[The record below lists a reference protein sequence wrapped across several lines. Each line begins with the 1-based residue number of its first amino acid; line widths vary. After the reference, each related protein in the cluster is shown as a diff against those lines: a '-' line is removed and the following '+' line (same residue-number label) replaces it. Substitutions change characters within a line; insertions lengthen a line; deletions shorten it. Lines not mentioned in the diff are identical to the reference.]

1 MKYYALIAVLAA
13 VSALLLP
20 ASVSVSDKRGS
31 NVSASDKRGSE
42 AQGPGERKSDTQ
54 APGDEVSG
62 KVVLTARFPA
72 DTEEIS
78 GIFKRSLPDS
88 GVVPVAVTISN
99 ETDTTITVHASSGL
113 ELGGNF
119 DGFSL
124 ITGGN
129 TYLPVHPMEAL
140 MRALAAEK
148 GIKYRK
154 PGFWGLTLGIL
165 VVPGLGIYYIYKEIV
180 SGRFY
185 RPIFNN
191 SLYPSQ
197 SNWSMDPIE
206 IEPGGDVEGFL
217 YFVLPSEANPYPV
230 ADSIA
235 ADLAGI
241 ALMAPD
247 SAGADSM
254 AIDSGA
260 PASGAAESAGREV
273 SFELHLKACIR
284 HALIDS
290 IPLDELLL
298 VRNDGG
304 GLNDGRDRFFA
315 LRRNGKSRKK
325 RMLVF
330 GSLSDLGRRPH
341 DAFDEAA
348 NVTAKSATIAD
359 ASSMGDRTACALNF
373 KSKSKVYLVE
383 QENDRVLVQSR
394 GFERNIKRAFVIDDG
409 VLVVM
414 ENGFC
419 HYLTGKKLRTK
430 RRVNFP
436 RGVEDAAI
444 IDGRLH
450 VMHKSGIFIV
460 YGLNGDTLL
469 KELDRH
475 SFTKKG
481 KGKIVGSCS
490 GRLTLLR
497 EGSRIAGDTLLF
509 VDSEDMETAALLMV
523 PGRVEYASC
532 SAEKTILQLENGTV
546 LLLALD
552 KGGSYTIGG
561 VYYVPFPVKTFF
573 YYADEITAVGAD
585 GALMRGPSGGFYP
598 GAAGVHEVTEDVGL
612 PLIH

>member
-1 MKYYALIAVLAA
+1 LRVQRTNRLVKYYALIAVLAA

-20 ASVSVSDKRGS
+20 ASVSVSGERGS
-31 NVSASDKRGSE
+31 NVSASDKQGSE
-42 AQGPGERKSDTQ
+42 AQGPGERKSEIQ

-99 ETDTTITVHASSGL
+99 ETDDTVIVHTSSGL

-197 SNWSMDPIE
+197 PNWSMDPIE

-217 YFVLPSEANPYPV
+217 YFVLPSEENPYPV

-235 ADLAGI
+235 ADSAG
-241 ALMAPD
+241 ADSMAVD

-260 PASGAAESAGREV
+260 PDSGAAESAGRED
-273 SFELHLKACIR
+273 SFELHLKSCIR
-284 HALIDS
+284 HARIDS

-315 LRRNGKSRKK
+315 LRRNGESRKK

-330 GSLSDLGRRPH
+330 GSLSDLGRRPN

-383 QENDRVLVQSR
+383 QENDRVSVQSR
-394 GFERNIKRAFVIDDG
+394 GFERNIKRTFVIDDG

-414 ENGFC
+414 ENDFC

-436 RGVEDAAI
+436 RGVEDAVI

-450 VMHKSGIFIV
+450 IMHKSGMFIV
-460 YGLNGDTLL
+460 YGLNGDALL

-475 SFTKKG
+475 SFTKG
-481 KGKIVGSCS
+481 KG
-490 GRLTLLR
+490 
-497 EGSRIAGDTLLF
+497 
-509 VDSEDMETAALLMV
+509 
-523 PGRVEYASC
+523 
-532 SAEKTILQLENGTV
+532 
-546 LLLALD
+546 
-552 KGGSYTIGG
+552 
-561 VYYVPFPVKTFF
+561 
-573 YYADEITAVGAD
+573 
-585 GALMRGPSGGFYP
+585 
-598 GAAGVHEVTEDVGL
+598 
-612 PLIH
+612 